1 MGLIS
6 RVSSRTYRSNPVTFI
21 LKPKMGAYK
30 YQQELW
36 RKKQSDAMKYLLRV
50 RTWHYRQLPSIH
62 RAVTP
67 TRPAK
72 ARQMGYKAKQG
83 YCVFRVRV
91 RRGCRKRLAPK
102 GATYGK
108 PVNEGVNSL
117 KFQRKIQSV
126 AEERV
131 GKAMG
136 GLRVLNSYWVG
147 EDSTYKYFETI
158 CVDPNH
164 KAIRR
169 DGEVNW
175 IASNKQKH
183 RELRGLSS
191 AGKKSR
197 GLGHGH
203 RFTQT
208 MGGSRHKAWKR
219 RNTLQ
224 LRRKR

>member
-6 RVSSRTYRSNPVTFI
+6 RVSSRTYRYKNCNFYFV
-21 LKPKMGAYK
+21 KKMGAYK

-36 RKKQSDAMKYLLRV
+36 RKKQSDCMKYLLRI
-50 RTWHYRQLPSIH
+50 RTWHYRHLPAIH

-83 YCVFRVRV
+83 YSVFRVRV

-108 PVNEGVNSL
+108 PVNEGVNQL
-117 KFQRKIQSV
+117 KFQRRIQSV
-126 AEERV
+126 AEERA

-136 GLRVLNSYWVG
+136 GLRVVNSYWAA
-147 EDSTYKYFETI
+147 EDSTYKYYEVVM
-158 CVDPNH
+158 VDPQH
-164 KAIRR
+164 KVIRR
-169 DGEVNW
+169 DADMQW
-175 IASNKQKH
+175 ITQPVHKH
-183 RELRGLSS
+183 RECKGLTS

-197 GLGHGH
+197 GVGKGH

-208 MGGSRHKAWKR
+208 IGGSRHKAWKR
-219 RNTLQ
+219 RNTQQ

>member
-36 RKKQSDAMKYLLRV
+36 RKKQSDCMKYLLRV

-83 YCVFRVRV
+83 FSVFRVR
-91 RRGCRKRLAPK
+91 
-102 GATYGK
+102 
-108 PVNEGVNSL
+108 
-117 KFQRKIQSV
+117 IQSV

-131 GKAMG
+131 GKALG
-136 GLRVLNSYWVG
+136 GLRVMNSYWVG
-147 EDSTYKYFETI
+147 QDSTYKYFEVI
-158 CVDPNH
+158 MVDPQH
-164 KAIRR
+164 KTIRR
-169 DGEVNW
+169 DGDLNCM
-175 IASNKQKH
+175 ASNKHKH
-183 RELRGLSS
+183 RELRGLTSV
-191 AGKKSR
+191 GKKSR
-197 GLGHGH
+197 GLGKGH

-208 MGGSRHKAWKR
+208 IGGSRHAAWKN
-219 RNTLQ
+219 RNSLS